1 MVILPARS
9 IADSDRVHVPKSQR
23 RPLDDTITKRRLV
36 VDDQSVAHTPPSALC
51 QRPGTLNPSKF
62 AFNNPPTPNPI
73 PLELLHPI
81 FAEFIVNAKKH
92 VPTPADNAV
101 VRELCM
107 EMTLD
112 SDSEA
117 EKCSKFRRILSKH
130 YKLTLYAAEVGPT
143 QYKTD
148 GHLQVGPYMAVVC
161 EGKLWNGEGNPQVQG
176 ALYWLQSV
184 RENMKEKDPL
194 DLLPCIIIHFIG
206 ACLLQ
211 TLYPCLL
218 FIGSQ
223 IGFAGSILT
232 DRAQLQTLTNIFPL
246 NASFYDEETAIQT
259 ARAFGAFK
267 IAVDKLSQYYQAL
280 DRAQP
285 NPPTPERSLRLTF
298 PYPDGWTVGGE
309 KFTLTYRFRHYED
322 KLIFHATTTQG
333 DARLVKFTRRYSK
346 EAHDACAEAGVAPKL
361 YGFLPLPAGW
371 YMVVMDYF
379 APETYSVLQ
388 ASDSSNASLVAGIH
402 AIVRVMHDLGYVHGD
417 IRHVNIMKCL
427 QKTGEWGVGSLFL
440 IDFDWAGLVGKVR
453 YPRNLNKKTVIRPAD
468 AEDGALIEQTHDLF
482 MIEHMFD
489 AIGQSSSS

>member
-1 MVILPARS
+1 MA
-9 IADSDRVHVPKSQR
+9 
-23 RPLDDTITKRRLV
+23 KRRLV
-36 VDDQSVAHTPPSALC
+36 VDDQSVVGTSPSALC
-51 QRPGTLNPSKF
+51 QRANTLNPSKF

-81 FAEFIVNAKKH
+81 FAEFIVNAKEH
-92 VPTPADNAV
+92 EPTPADNAV
-101 VRELCM
+101 VRDLW

-112 SDSEA
+112 SDWETVN
-117 EKCSKFRRILSKH
+117 CLKFREILFKH
-130 YKLTLYAAEVGPT
+130 YKLQLHAAELGPT
-143 QYKTD
+143 PFKTD

-161 EGKLWNGEGNPQVQG
+161 EGKLWNGKGNPQVQG

-194 DLLPCIIIHFIG
+194 DLLPCIIVHFIG
-206 ACLLQ
+206 ACLLR

-223 IGFAGSILT
+223 IGFSGSILT

-246 NASFYDEETAIQT
+246 NASVYDEEAAIQT

-267 IAVDKLSQYYQAL
+267 IAVDKLSQHYQAL

-285 NPPTPERSLRLTF
+285 ILPTPERSLRLAF
-298 PYPDGWTVGGE
+298 PYPDSWTVGGE

-361 YGFLPLPAGW
+361 HGFLPLPAGW
-371 YMVVMDYF
+371 CMVVMEYF
-379 APETYSVLQ
+379 APDTYSVLE
-388 ASDSSNASLVAGIH
+388 ASDSGDASLVAGIH
-402 AIVRVMHDLGYVHGD
+402 AVVQEMHDLGYVHGD
-417 IRHVNIMKCL
+417 VRQVNLMKRL
-427 QKTGEWGVGSLFL
+427 QKTGEWGVGSLYL
-440 IDFDWAGLVGKVR
+440 IDFDWAGPVGKVR
-453 YPRNLNKKTVIRPAD
+453 YPRNLNKKSVIRHAD

-489 AIGQSSSS
+489 AIGQSSYS